1 MASRRTIRRWSA
13 VALGSAVGVGVLLAV
28 LVYEQDARARSDAQG
43 AVALQALQEA
53 CDEQQKREAR
63 TVSMTPDAAA
73 AEAPPTGNLTPG
85 LKPAAAPAKAAEP
98 AKKMDLAKATEA
110 GKPTAPA
117 PAPKEELP
125 PGVKPKRQLRMT
137 DYGFIAHNLDL
148 EHDPCTQY
156 YRARASLR

>member
-1 MASRRTIRRWSA
+1 MASRRAIRRWSA

-28 LVYEQDARARSDAQG
+28 LVYEQDARARNDARD
-43 AVALQALQEA
+43 AVALQTLQEA
-53 CDEQQKREAR
+53 CDEQQKRDAR

-73 AEAPPTGNLTPG
+73 AEAPPAGKLTPG
-85 LKPAAAPAKAAEP
+85 LKPAAESAKPAGPGKSV
-98 AKKMDLAKATEA
+98 DLAKAA
-110 GKPTAPA
+110 GKAPEPA
-117 PAPKEELP
+117 PAAKEELP

-156 YRARASLR
+156 YRARLSLR

>member
-1 MASRRTIRRWSA
+1 MASRRAIRRWSA
-13 VALGSAVGVGVLLAV
+13 VALGSAVAVGVLLAV
-28 LVYEQDARARSDAQG
+28 LVYEQDARARSDARG
-43 AVALQALQEA
+43 AEALQSLQEA
-53 CDEQQKREAR
+53 CDEQQKRDAR

-85 LKPAAAPAKAAEP
+85 LTPAAKPAGPAKPVDIAKAA
-98 AKKMDLAKATEA
+98 EA